1 MCSESRARLYKDV
14 ISTNQTDE
22 TMCNMTAAAAH
33 SAEWMEKDESRTSR
47 HMRSRAASVS
57 WLCSYWKR
65 SVRHAFGY
73 YIYYIVLFFCFYS
86 GKRKKNSP
94 HMALCVYFLRES
106 SFFFVFSLST
116 CFSAFC
122 SSCLRNGDFW
132 DVSRILEKRAWASS
146 CRCCHCAPWHIHPE
160 VFFLFPTMEEKKS
173 SDWMKNDKI
182 PCSESWFPALFQ
194 L

>member
-1 MCSESRARLYKDV
+1 
-14 ISTNQTDE
+14 
-22 TMCNMTAAAAH
+22 MTAAAH
-33 SAEWMEKDESRTSR
+33 SAEWMEKDESHTSR
-47 HMRSRAASVS
+47 QMRSSRLSLMAVQLLKKIRQARV
-57 WLCSYWKR
+57 W
-65 SVRHAFGY
+65 
-73 YIYYIVLFFCFYS
+73 VLYLLYCFVFLFLF
-86 GKRKKNSP
+86 RKKKEKNSP

-106 SFFFVFSLST
+106 SFFSVFSLST

-132 DVSRILEKRAWASS
+132 DVSRILEKRARASS

-160 VFFLFPTMEEKKS
+160 VFFFFSNDGRKKS

-182 PCSESWFPALFQ
+182 PCSESRFPALFQ